1 MIQVSPGSCRSTVSL
16 STAAIT
22 RPMTAQAT
30 GASRTAGC
38 LRTVMTSC
46 SWGSRY
52 RSTSAGGLAP
62 GESSLMRAASL
73 GCLDRAQEGRDGASG
88 LLEQVQ
94 KVVNGIARGCGLGK
108 EIPRQK
114 HDDRPPS
121 DLLDL
126 HGQLSYAGTSVCQ
139 PSLAQS
145 DCFTNPLTCTDTVPS
160 YEPLLPSTH
169 RSGGRH
175 ISFRR

>member
-22 RPMTAQAT
+22 RPITAQAT

-62 GESSLMRAASL
+62 GEISLMRAASL
-73 GCLDRAQEGRDGASG
+73 GCLDRTQEGSDGAAG
-88 LLEQVQ
+88 LLKQVQ
-94 KVVNGIARGCGLGK
+94 KVVDSITGGRRLGK
-108 EIPRQK
+108 EVPRQK
-114 HDDRPPS
+114 HDD
-121 DLLDL
+121 
-126 HGQLSYAGTSVCQ
+126 
-139 PSLAQS
+139 
-145 DCFTNPLTCTDTVPS
+145 
-160 YEPLLPSTH
+160 
-169 RSGGRH
+169 
-175 ISFRR
+175 